1 LNAHFLTRT
10 FFSIAYA
17 FSTDTEKIYT
27 ITNWPGAE
35 DRIVP
40 KTPTVIEY
48 EIDSKTSF
56 KWGYEVSPLAERK
69 ITNLK
74 LLLDPDQPRP
84 YFIPRDA
91 EAELAKIPKAPV
103 DAISDYMGAIFKHAL
118 AEIKSTSLDP
128 SFIDSFEKRFVLTV
142 PAVWSDKAKSMTLE
156 ARYKPSKLSRHALT
170 IPYLGRQACRHLPG

>member
-1 LNAHFLTRT
+1 M
-10 FFSIAYA
+10 
-17 FSTDTEKIYT
+17 
-27 ITNWPGAE
+27 
-35 DRIVP
+35 P